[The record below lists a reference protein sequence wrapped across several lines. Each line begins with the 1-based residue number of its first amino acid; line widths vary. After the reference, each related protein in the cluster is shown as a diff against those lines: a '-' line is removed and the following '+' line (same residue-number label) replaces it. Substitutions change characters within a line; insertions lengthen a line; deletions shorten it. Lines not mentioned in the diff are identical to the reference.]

1 MHFLQQL
8 FDWFTTASHWQGA
21 SGIPSLFWATVKVPA
36 VAILITLAIT
46 LPVALYLGHI
56 GRGGFLAINVTS
68 AGRALPAIAV
78 LIVSFQ
84 WLGLGAGPAV
94 AMLVV
99 LSIPPIMTNTYTAIR
114 HVDPQLVDAARGMGM
129 TGWQILWRV
138 EVPTSIP
145 LMWAGLRTASVQA
158 VATVNLAA
166 FVAYTCFGSLIVEGV
181 NTNDQ
186 VQVAAGTI
194 LAVSAALLTELVLA
208 GLQPVVTPAGVRLA
222 EHEYSGASV

>member
-1 MHFLQQL
+1 MHFLGEL
-8 FDWFTTASHWQGA
+8 IGWFTTASHWQGA
-21 SGIPSLFWATVKVPA
+21 TGVPSLFWATIKVPA
-36 VAILITLAIT
+36 VAILITLAIS

-114 HVDPQLVDAARGMGM
+114 QVDPQLVDAARGMGM
-129 TGWQILWRV
+129 TGWQILSRV
-138 EVPTSIP
+138 EVPTSIS

-194 LAVSAALLTELVLA
+194 LAVTAALLTELALA
-208 GLQPVVTPAGVRLA
+208 ALQRVVTPRGVRLA
-222 EHEYSGASV
+222 AREYSRASV